1 MTLALRYVAHSE
13 IGLVRKNNQDS
24 AYISPTMLMVADGM
38 GGAAAGDLASAVA
51 IRELKAA
58 DGSFA
63 GEEMLDVVGDAIDRA
78 GEVISE
84 LVEADASLDGMG
96 STVCGVMFDGT
107 RLGVANIG
115 DSRAYLYREGVLSR
129 LTRDHSWVQT
139 LVDEGRITEA
149 EALEHPHRSLILK
162 VINGQPHHQPDL
174 QLVDVQPGDRL
185 LICSDGLCGMVTDK
199 VIAAELD
206 GDRELVLAA
215 LIRLAHH
222 EGGQDNIT
230 IILADVIEGESEGAT
245 EVLGAAATLDLD
257 NPATETTS
265 RQAVFAAETA
275 PRPDPGAGELVR
287 YSPVARRRASTWVKV
302 VLGVFIPVLA
312 IGGAGTLW
320 YSYTQGQYYLG
331 AHEATLAIFQGV
343 PEPVFNLPLSHVVE
357 EDTTRVVDLPPYY
370 QERVLETMPADS
382 LDAARSTLATL
393 RLKAAECIRQRTMP
407 QSTPTPTPTPT
418 PIPTPSPSKSTTA
431 KPGSTPGASPSPAS
445 TPSTTPSPSDTSTP
459 AAPMEC

>member
-24 AYISPTMLMVADGM
+24 AYVSPTMLMVADGM

-58 DGSFA
+58 DGTFT
-63 GEEMLDVVGDAIDRA
+63 GEEMMDVVADAIDRA

-84 LVEADASLDGMG
+84 LAEADPSLDGMG

-107 RLGVANIG
+107 QLGVANIG
-115 DSRAYLYREGVLSR
+115 DSRAYLYRDAVLTR

-174 QLVDVQPGDRL
+174 QLVDVQAGDRL

-206 GDRELVLAA
+206 GDREEVLAA
-215 LIRLAHH
+215 LIGLAHH

-230 IILADVIEGESEGAT
+230 IILADVIDGEPEGAT
-245 EVLGAAATLDLD
+245 EVLGAAAVLDLD
-257 NPATETTS
+257 NPAETTA
-265 RQAVFAAETA
+265 RQAVVAAETA

-302 VLGVFIPVLA
+302 VLAVFIPLLA

-331 AHEATLAIFQGV
+331 AHETTLAIFQGV

-357 EDTTRVVDLPPYY
+357 QDTTRVVDLPPYY

-407 QSTPTPTPTPT
+407 QSTPTPTPTPSVSASST
-418 PIPTPSPSKSTTA
+418 KAPTAS
-431 KPGSTPGASPSPAS
+431 PGASPSTSLTTSPTPTAS
-445 TPSTTPSPSDTSTP
+445 PTPTDTSTP

>member
-24 AYISPTMLMVADGM
+24 AYVSATMLMVADGM

-63 GEEMLDVVGDAIDRA
+63 GEEMLDVVADAIDRA

-84 LVEADASLDGMG
+84 LVEADPSLDGMG

-107 RLGVANIG
+107 HLGVGNIG
-115 DSRAYLYREGVLSR
+115 DSRAYLYRDAVLTR

-174 QLVDVQPGDRL
+174 QLVEVRAGDRL

-206 GDRELVLAA
+206 GEREDVLVA
-215 LIRLAHH
+215 LVGLAHH

-230 IILADVIEGESEGAT
+230 IILADIVDGEAEGAT

-257 NPATETTS
+257 NPAETTA
-265 RQAVFAAETA
+265 RQAVVTAEA
-275 PRPDPGAGELVR
+275 SPRPDPGQGELVR
-287 YSPVARRRASTWVKV
+287 YAPVARRRASTWVKV
-302 VLGVFIPVLA
+302 VLAVLVPMVA

-331 AHEATLAIFQGV
+331 AHETTLAIFQGV

-357 EDTTRVVDLPPYY
+357 QDTTRVVDLPPYY

-418 PIPTPSPSKSTTA
+418 PSPSKSSTA
-431 KPGSTPGASPSPAS
+431 KPGSTPSASPSPTP
-445 TPSTTPSPSDTSTP
+445 TPSATPSPSDTSTP

>member
-24 AYISPTMLMVADGM
+24 AYVSPTMLMVADGM

-58 DGSFA
+58 DGTFT
-63 GEEMLDVVGDAIDRA
+63 GEDMLDVVGEAIDRA

-84 LVEADASLDGMG
+84 LVEADPSLDGMG
-96 STVCGVMFDGT
+96 STVCGAMFDGT
-107 RLGVANIG
+107 QLGVANIG
-115 DSRAYLYREGVLSR
+115 DSRAYLYRDTVLTR

-174 QLVDVQPGDRL
+174 QLVDVQTGDRL

-199 VIAAELD
+199 VIAAELA
-206 GDRELVLAA
+206 GDREEVLAA
-215 LIRLAHH
+215 LIGLAHH

-230 IILADVIEGESEGAT
+230 IILADVIDGEPEGAA
-245 EVLGAAATLDLD
+245 EVLGAAAVLDLD
-257 NPATETTS
+257 NPAETTA
-265 RQAVFAAETA
+265 RQAVVAAEAA
-275 PRPDPGAGELVR
+275 PRPEPGAGELVR
-287 YSPVARRRASTWVKV
+287 YAPVARRRASTWVKV
-302 VLGVFIPVLA
+302 VLAVFIPLLA

-331 AHEATLAIFQGV
+331 AHETTLAIFQGV

-357 EDTTRVVDLPPYY
+357 QDTTRVVDLPPYY

-407 QSTPTPTPTPT
+407 QSTPTPTPSPT
-418 PIPTPSPSKSTTA
+418 VPSSPTKSPT
-431 KPGSTPGASPSPAS
+431 GSASPSAS
-445 TPSTTPSPSDTSTP
+445 PTPTATPTPSDTSTP

>member
-1 MTLALRYVAHSE
+1 MALALRYVAHSE

-24 AYISPTMLMVADGM
+24 AYVSPTMLMVADGM

-58 DGSFA
+58 DGSFS
-63 GEEMLDVVGDAIDRA
+63 GEEMLDVVGEAIDRA
-78 GEVISE
+78 GQVISE
-84 LVEADASLDGMG
+84 LVEADPALDGMG

-107 RLGVANIG
+107 QLGVANIG
-115 DSRAYLYREGVLSR
+115 DSRAYLYRDGVLSR

-174 QLVDVQPGDRL
+174 QIVDVQPGDRL

-206 GDRELVLAA
+206 GDREEVLAA
-215 LIRLAHH
+215 LIRLAHN

-230 IILADVIEGESEGAT
+230 IILADVIEGEAGGAT
-245 EVLGAAATLDLD
+245 DVLGAAAVLDVD
-257 NPATETTS
+257 NPADTTG
-265 RQAVFAAETA
+265 RQAVVSAQTV
-275 PRPDPGAGELVR
+275 PRPDPGAGELGR
-287 YSPVARRRASTWVKV
+287 YSPVARRRASSWVKV
-302 VLGVFIPVLA
+302 VLAVLIPVLA

-357 EDTTRVVDLPPYY
+357 EDATRVVDLPPYY

-382 LDAARSTLATL
+382 LEAARSTLATL
-393 RLKAAECIRQRTMP
+393 RLKAAECIRQRSMP
-407 QSTPTPTPTPT
+407 QSTPTPTPSRSVTATPT
-418 PIPTPSPSKSTTA
+418 KRPDGSPSPSTSLSGSTT
-431 KPGSTPGASPSPAS
+431 PTASPSP
-445 TPSTTPSPSDTSTP
+445 TPTDTSTP

>member
-24 AYISPTMLMVADGM
+24 AYVSPTMLVVADGM

-58 DGSFA
+58 DGTFA
-63 GEEMLDVVGDAIDRA
+63 GEEMLDVVADAIDRA

-84 LVEADASLDGMG
+84 LVDADPSLDGMG

-107 RLGVANIG
+107 HLGVANIG
-115 DSRAYLYREGVLSR
+115 DSRAYLYRDAVLTR

-174 QLVDVQPGDRL
+174 QLVDVRVGDRL
-185 LICSDGLCGMVTDK
+185 LICSDGLCGMVTDA
-199 VIAAELD
+199 VIAAALD
-206 GDRELVLAA
+206 GEREDVLAA
-215 LIRLAHH
+215 LVGIAHH

-230 IILADVIEGESEGAT
+230 IILADVVDGDAEGAP

-257 NPATETTS
+257 NPAETTA
-265 RQAVFAAETA
+265 RQAVVAAEAT
-275 PRPDPGAGELVR
+275 PRPDPGEGELVR
-287 YSPVARRRASTWVKV
+287 YAPVARRRASTWVKV
-302 VLGVFIPVLA
+302 VLAVMIPVLA

-331 AHEATLAIFQGV
+331 AHETTLAIFQGV

-407 QSTPTPTPTPT
+407 QSTPTPTPTPSPSKSAT
-418 PIPTPSPSKSTTA
+418 TKPGSSPSASPSPTPTPSPT
-431 KPGSTPGASPSPAS
+431 
-445 TPSTTPSPSDTSTP
+445 PSDTSTP

>member
-13 IGLVRKNNQDS
+13 TGLVRKNNQDS
-24 AYISPTMLMVADGM
+24 AYVSPTMLVVADGM

-58 DGSFA
+58 DGTFT
-63 GEEMLDVVGDAIDRA
+63 GEEMLDVVAEAIDRA
-78 GEVISE
+78 GEAISE
-84 LVEADASLDGMG
+84 LVTSDPRLDGMG

-107 RLGVANIG
+107 RFGVANIG
-115 DSRAYLYREGVLSR
+115 DSRAYLYRDAILTR

-174 QLVDVQPGDRL
+174 ELVEARAGDRL
-185 LICSDGLCGMVTDK
+185 LICSDGLCGMVTDE

-206 GDRELVLAA
+206 GEREDVLAA
-215 LIRLAHH
+215 LMRVAHH

-230 IILADVIEGESEGAT
+230 IILADVVDGESEGVT
-245 EVLGAAATLDLD
+245 DVLGAAAVLDLD
-257 NPATETTS
+257 NPADTTA
-265 RQAVFAAETA
+265 RQSAVAAPA
-275 PRPDPGAGELVR
+275 PPRPDPAAGEVVR
-287 YSPVARRRASTWVKV
+287 YAPVARRRASAWVKV
-302 VLGVFIPVLA
+302 VLAVFIPLLA
-312 IGGAGTLW
+312 IGGAGALW
-320 YSYTQGQYYLG
+320 YSYTQGRYYLG
-331 AHEATLAIFQGV
+331 AHEATLAIFQGI
-343 PEPVFNLPLSHVVE
+343 PEPVFHLPLSHVVE
-357 EDTTRVVDLPPYY
+357 RDATRVVDLPPYY

-407 QSTPTPTPTPT
+407 QSTPTPTATVS
-418 PIPTPSPSKSTTA
+418 SPAAS
-431 KPGSTPGASPSPAS
+431 ASPSPSGSPSAGLTAAP
-445 TPSTTPSPSDTSTP
+445 TPSASATPTDTSTP